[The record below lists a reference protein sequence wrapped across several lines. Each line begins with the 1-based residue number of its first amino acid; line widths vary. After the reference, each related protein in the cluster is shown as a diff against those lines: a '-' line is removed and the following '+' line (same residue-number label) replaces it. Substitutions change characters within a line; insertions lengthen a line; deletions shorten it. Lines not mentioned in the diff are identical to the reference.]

1 MADRN
6 ATLSLAVFCD
16 YENVAIG
23 ARDAKYDAFDI
34 ELVMERLLEKGRV
47 VVKRAYADWDRYRP
61 AKRPMHE
68 ASFELIEV
76 PHVSY
81 SGKNSADIRLV
92 VDTLDLCHTKSHV
105 DVFVIISGDSDF
117 SPLVSKLRENDK
129 EVIGIGVKGSSSNL
143 LIDNCDE
150 FIFYDDLV
158 REKRAGARGRGPSG
172 RAKAEKADKARKDE
186 PAPEPTRADKLGDVQ
201 DAFDLVLDT
210 LEALFKEKASGVYGS
225 QVKQVIRRKQPHFDE
240 SYYGFRT
247 FNALLE
253 AMKAKELLDLIRDD
267 KSGGYIVVGFG
278 EHA

>member
-1 MADRN
+1 MPDPN
-6 ATLSLAVFCD
+6 ATISLAVFCD

-34 ELVMERLLEKGRV
+34 ELVMERLLEKGRI
-47 VVKRAYADWDRYRP
+47 VVKRAYADWDRYRA

-129 EVIGIGVKGSSSNL
+129 SVIGIGVKGSSSAL
-143 LIDNCDE
+143 LIENCDE

-158 REKRAGARGRGPSG
+158 REKRAAARARP
-172 RAKAEKADKARKDE
+172 AKADRQKPGE
-186 PAPEPTRADKLGDVQ
+186 PRREEPPREPTRADKLGDVQ
-201 DAFDLVLDT
+201 EAFDLVLDT
-210 LEALFKEKASGVYGS
+210 LEALFKERDGGVYGS
-225 QVKQVIRRKQPHFDE
+225 QVKQIIRRKRPHFDE

-247 FNALLE
+247 FNLLLE
-253 AMKAKELLDLIRDD
+253 AMGEHELLDVKRDD
-267 KSGGYIVVGFG
+267 KSGGYVVVGFG
-278 EHA
+278 AKA

>member
-47 VVKRAYADWDRYRP
+47 ADCGRDDLGVRRANEDGDVLARGHIAQIDERAHSRYLNDR
-61 AKRPMHE
+61 
-68 ASFELIEV
+68 
-76 PHVSY
+76 
-81 SGKNSADIRLV
+81 RLV
-92 VDTLDLCHTKSHV
+92 VDRVLQSLCSDRSPVRVAYASKHHRSGRPHV

-201 DAFDLVLDT
+201 DAFDLVRNRTCDLRRPA
-210 LEALFKEKASGVYGS
+210 LEQQIG
-225 QVKQVIRRKQPHFDE
+225 R
-240 SYYGFRT
+240 
-247 FNALLE
+247 
-253 AMKAKELLDLIRDD
+253 
-267 KSGGYIVVGFG
+267 
-278 EHA
+278 

>member
-23 ARDAKYDAFDI
+23 ARDAKYEAFDI
-34 ELVMERLLEKGRV
+34 ELVMERLLEKGRI
-47 VVKRAYADWDRYRP
+47 VVKRAYADWDRYRS

-68 ASFELIEV
+68 ASFEMIEV
-76 PHVSY
+76 PHISY

-129 EVIGIGVKGSSSNL
+129 EVIGIGVKGSSSAL
-143 LIDNCDE
+143 LIENCDE

-158 REKRAGARGRGPSG
+158 REKRAAARAHRPSD
-172 RAKAEKADKARKDE
+172 RVKPDDVRREDTNR
-186 PAPEPTRADKLGDVQ
+186 EPTRADKLGDVQ
-201 DAFDLVLDT
+201 EAFDFVLDT
-210 LEALFKEKASGVYGS
+210 LESLFKEKDGGVYGS
-225 QVKQVIRRKQPHFDE
+225 QVKQVIRRKRPHFDE

-247 FNALLE
+247 FNQLLE
-253 AMKAKELLDLIRDD
+253 EMKNRELLELARDD
-267 KSGGYIVVGFG
+267 KSGGYVVVGFG
-278 EHA
+278 PKA